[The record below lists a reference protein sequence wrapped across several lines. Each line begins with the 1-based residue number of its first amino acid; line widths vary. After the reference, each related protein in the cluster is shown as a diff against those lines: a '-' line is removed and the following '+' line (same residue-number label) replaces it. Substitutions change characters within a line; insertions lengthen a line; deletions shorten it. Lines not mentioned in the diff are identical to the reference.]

1 METRF
6 IEGGEF
12 VDKATY
18 IETRDKLS
26 SAIERI
32 AKLEAD
38 LHKYNTGQWSNP
50 PADQYCPD
58 CQCGRCIMR
67 EVSDDE

>member
-26 SAIERI
+26 RAIERI
-32 AKLEAD
+32 AELEAE
-38 LHKYNTGQWSNP
+38 LKEAYAEIRKINE
-50 PADQYCPD
+50 
-58 CQCGRCIMR
+58 R
-67 EVSDDE
+67 EGFKDE